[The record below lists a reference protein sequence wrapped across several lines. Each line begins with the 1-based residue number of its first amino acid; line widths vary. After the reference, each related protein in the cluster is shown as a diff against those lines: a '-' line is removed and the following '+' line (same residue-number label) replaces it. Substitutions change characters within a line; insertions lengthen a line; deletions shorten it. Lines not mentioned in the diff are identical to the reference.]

1 MRVAAYLRVSS
12 KEQCEDNQLPAIE
25 QLVKSRGWELMEVYA
40 EHESAWKQGHQKELS
55 RLLDDL
61 RTGKHKYDYVVIW
74 SLDRLTREGIAK
86 IFDLMHSFKMCGCQ
100 VISVK
105 EPWTETSGIMT
116 DLLYAVSAWVG
127 EFESSRRSERIQ
139 AGIKRKMEKEGY
151 RPGRQKGAKDREKRD
166 RTGYLLRYAKKKRT
180 PIGASK

>member
-1 MRVAAYLRVSS
+1 MRVAAYLRVSTS
-12 KEQCEDNQLPAIE
+12 DQSVDNQLPAIE
-25 QLVKSRGWELMEVYA
+25 QLVKDRGWELAEVYA
-40 EHESAWKQGHQKELS
+40 EHESAWRSGHQYELKH
-55 RLLDDL
+55 LLDDL
-61 RTGKHKYDYVVIW
+61 RSGKHKYDYVVVW

-86 IFDLMHSFKMCGCQ
+86 IFDLMHSFKTCGCQ

-116 DLLYAVSAWVG
+116 DLLYAVSAWVA

-139 AGIKRKMEKEGY
+139 AGIKRKTEREGY
-151 RPGRQKGAKDREKRD
+151 RPGRQKGAKDRGKRD

-180 PIGASK
+180 PVGASK